1 MQLTH
6 YFQQNRVHYK
16 NYLLL
21 LLLCILAYWPLSFG
35 AFSVK
40 NDAIHYFLPY
50 RFSISEALRNGE
62 WPLWSPY
69 IYNGNPIMG
78 DMQSGAWNPVVWIFS
93 AIGRYDI
100 TLFHFENLLYIFLG
114 AAGMYKLSNMLV
126 RHSGTAFLL
135 AGSYML
141 CGFMLGGQLINWL
154 AAAAFLPFV
163 LHYYL
168 LTIRTASYS
177 SAIKTGIVLYLLFTA
192 GYPSFFILTAYLL
205 LFLFL
210 FKMVNRF
217 TAHNNQPKITRLF
230 LSQLLLLL
238 VFTGLSLPAIL
249 AFADLLPYYERGAG
263 TSYAAAASNAFDPQH
278 FLTLL
283 FPATIKS
290 NDIVSATDITCR
302 NIYFGL
308 LPLLLL
314 AAIPPRMNRRNIL
327 LILLALFSILFSM
340 GNITPV
346 RELCYRFVPLLD
358 TFRHPSQMRLFFIL
372 SVLLLAAPGVKRLLT
387 GELKDTETKRL
398 KIVSG
403 CFTVAILATFIA
415 ALTQSTLFS
424 KISQL
429 RTNGIRESLKNILES
444 VSLADTIVLSAIIQ
458 LVFLAGL
465 LIGYKKIIAS
475 AKWTGVFW
483 ITNLFIMGQLVLP
496 ASFVSKVSPGEIN
509 AVIHASPKG
518 YPVDSLQYSLAEN
531 SKDAFDRFAING
543 LQYFYNKK
551 PGISKVTNS
560 PAFLA
565 QMDKFIQT
573 GRLYDYVAAH
583 PVVYLADSFAAVKD
597 TNLLNTAGNCNYA
610 FTDQLAFNSSCQGT
624 DHAAIKKL
632 SSSQFVIETTTADSA
647 LLVLTQNY
655 YPHWRVT
662 IDGNKNDIIKTNI
675 SFMGVVVP
683 AGKHTV
689 VFRFEPVLI
698 KRAVKVQLVIIFLLI
713 IAGFIPLF
721 KHSKKQL

>member
-1 MQLTH
+1 MQLTQS
-6 YFQQNRVHYK
+6 FQQNRVHYK

-35 AFSVK
+35 VFSVK

-62 WPLWSPY
+62 WPFWSPY

-168 LTIRTASYS
+168 LTIRAASYIN
-177 SAIKTGIVLYLLFTA
+177 AVKAGIALYFLFTA

-210 FKMVNRF
+210 FKIVNRV
-217 TAHNNQPKITRLF
+217 TTHHNQPKIMVRLF
-230 LSQLLLLL
+230 LSQLLLVL

-249 AFADLLPYYERGAG
+249 SFADLLPYYERGAG

-314 AAIPPRMNRRNIL
+314 VAIPPRLNRRNIL

-340 GNITPV
+340 GNSTPV

-372 SVLLLAAPGVKRLLT
+372 AVLLLAAPGVKRLLT
-387 GELKDTETKRL
+387 GELNTTETKRL
-398 KIVSG
+398 KVVTL
-403 CFTVAILATFIA
+403 CFASAILVTLIA

-465 LIGYKKIIAS
+465 LIWYRKIIPS

-483 ITNLFIMGQLVLP
+483 IANLFIMAQLVLP
-496 ASFVSKVSPGEIN
+496 ASFVSKVSPKEIN
-509 AVIHASPKG
+509 ATIHASPKG
-518 YPVDSLQYSLAEN
+518 YPVASLQYSLAEN
-531 SKDAFDRFAING
+531 SKDAFDRFPING

-565 QMDKFIQT
+565 QMDQF
-573 GRLYDYVAAH
+573 H
-583 PVVYLADSFAAVKD
+583 PVVYLADSVLPVKD
-597 TNLLNTAGNCNYA
+597 TGRLLTAGSCNYA
-610 FTDQLAFNSSCQGT
+610 FTEQLVYNSSCRET
-624 DHAAIKKL
+624 DQAVIKKL

-647 LLVLTQNY
+647 FLVLTQNY

-689 VFRFEPVLI
+689 AFRFEPVLI
-698 KRAVKVQLVIIFLLI
+698 KNAVMVQLAIIFLLI
-713 IAGFIPLF
+713 IAGFITLF